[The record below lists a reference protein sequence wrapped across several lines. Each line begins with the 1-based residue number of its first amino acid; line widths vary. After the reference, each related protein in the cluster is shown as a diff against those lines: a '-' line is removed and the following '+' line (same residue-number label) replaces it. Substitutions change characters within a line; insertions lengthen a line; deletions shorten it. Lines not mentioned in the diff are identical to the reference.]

1 MKKDKVKAA
10 IILRTNEFETRI
22 LDTLKLP
29 NDFCQKFVEA
39 NQVAF
44 ENIIELQE
52 AFDNAFHEA
61 LNASNETTLDLI
73 FSLRKKIKKLE
84 DSDLAWFTK
93 IIKSTKEKVTDKV
106 NQLYKQEALK
116 LKDTLLFEKLKESFM
131 RDAQTSIYNDFDDP
145 DDDDGGNYQ

>member
-93 IIKSTKEKVTDKV
+93 VIKSTKEKVTDKV

>member
-29 NDFCQKFVEA
+29 NDFSEKFIEA

>member
-29 NDFCQKFVEA
+29 NDFSEKFIEA

-93 IIKSTKEKVTDKV
+93 VIKSTKEKVTDKV